1 MKKIMKVR
9 LGIGAATAAVLVG
22 GALTT
27 AYASPWSH
35 HGEGDGG
42 DGYQSASYTQSN
54 QYWMQHN
61 VVTGTTTTKSLSS
74 TVPSNG
80 DVNPYGVAVVP
91 HSMGNLVRGDV
102 LVSNYNNKA
111 NTAGMGSTIVE
122 INPTT
127 HTSKLFAW
135 LTPSR
140 LPSACPGG
148 VGLTTGLVVL
158 KNGWVIVA
166 SLPTS
171 DGSYMTL
178 HSGCLIVLNSW
189 GRAVSVITG
198 HGINGPWDMT
208 AVDNGNNVQI
218 FVANVLNGI
227 NGSNLGSQVN
237 KGTVVRISLWTTTQH
252 YGINSAVIVAS
263 GLPEM
268 ASKDALIQGPVGLAV
283 WGSTLFIADSL
294 ANRIAVIHWATTRH
308 SSGGLGFTL
317 AEGGLLK
324 QPLGIVVL
332 PRSAVILV
340 VNGNNGNL
348 IAVSL
353 TGRVV
358 LVKALD
364 TTAVS
369 GSEPGAGSLFGI
381 GASTDGQWAYYV
393 DDISNSLSAVGPLR
407 G

>member
-1 MKKIMKVR
+1 MMKRTKVR
-9 LGIGAATAAVLVG
+9 IGIGAATAAVLVG

-35 HGEGDGG
+35 KGDSYGSN
-42 DGYQSASYTQSN
+42 YQSASYNQSN
-54 QYWMQHN
+54 QSWMQHN
-61 VVTGTTTTKSLSS
+61 VVTNTTTFKSLAS

-91 HSMGNLVRGDV
+91 HSVGGLVRGDV

-111 NTAGMGSTIVE
+111 NTAGTGSTIIE

-127 HTSKLFAW
+127 HARKLFAW
-135 LTPSR
+135 LTPSK
-140 LPSACPGG
+140 LPSTCPGG

-171 DGSYMTL
+171 DGSSMTA

-189 GRAVSVITG
+189 GKAVSVITG

-208 AVDNGNNVQI
+208 AVDNGNSVQI
-218 FVANVLNGI
+218 FVANVLNGV
-227 NGSNLGSQVN
+227 SKSTLGQQVN
-237 KGTVVRISLWTTTQH
+237 KGTVVRINLWTTTQH
-252 YGINSAVIVAS
+252 YGISSAVIVAS

-268 ASKDALIQGPVGLAV
+268 ASKDAFIQGPVGLAV

-294 ANRIAVIHWATTRH
+294 GNRIAIIHFATTRH
-308 SSGGLGFTL
+308 GSGGLGFTL

-324 QPLGIVVL
+324 QPLGIVIL
-332 PRSAVILV
+332 PRSAVLLV
-340 VNGNNGNL
+340 VNGDNGNL
-348 IAVSL
+348 IAVST

-369 GSEPGAGSLFGI
+369 GSMPGAGSLFGI
-381 GASTDGQWAYYV
+381 STSADGQWAYYV
-393 DDISNSLSAVGPLR
+393 DDISNTLSAVGPLR

>member
-1 MKKIMKVR
+1 MMKRTKVR

-35 HGEGDGG
+35 KGDSYGSN
-42 DGYQSASYTQSN
+42 YQSASYNQSN

-61 VVTGTTTTKSLSS
+61 VVTNTTTFKSLSS

-111 NTAGMGSTIVE
+111 NTAGMGSTIIE

-127 HTSKLFAW
+127 HAKKLFAW

-140 LPSACPGG
+140 LPSTCPGG

-171 DGSYMTL
+171 DGSYMTA

-189 GRAVSVITG
+189 GKAVSVITG

-218 FVANVLNGI
+218 FVSNVLNGI
-227 NGSNLGSQVN
+227 SRSTLGQQVN
-237 KGTVVRISLWTTTQH
+237 KGTVVRINLWTTTQR
-252 YGINSAVIVAS
+252 YGISSAVIVAS

-268 ASKDALIQGPVGLAV
+268 ASKDAFIQGPVGLAV
-283 WGSTLFIADSL
+283 WGSTLFISDSL
-294 ANRIAVIHWATTRH
+294 ANRIAVIHFATTRH
-308 SSGGLGFTL
+308 VSGGLGFTL

-324 QPLGIVVL
+324 QPLGIVIL

-348 IAVSL
+348 IAVST

-369 GSEPGAGSLFGI
+369 GSMPGAGSLFGI
-381 GASTDGQWAYYV
+381 STSADGQWAYYV
-393 DDISNSLSAVGPLR
+393 DDISNTLSAVGPLR

>member
-1 MKKIMKVR
+1 MMKRTKVR

-35 HGEGDGG
+35 KGDSYGSS
-42 DGYQSASYTQSN
+42 YQSASYTQSN

-61 VVTGTTTTKSLSS
+61 VVTGTTTTKSLGT

-80 DVNPYGVAVVP
+80 DVNPYGVATVP
-91 HSMGNLVRGDV
+91 RSMGYLNKGSV

-111 NTAGMGSTIVE
+111 NSAGMGSTIVE

-127 HTSKLFAW
+127 HATRLFAW
-135 LTPSR
+135 LTPSH
-140 LPSACPGG
+140 LPSTCPGG

-171 DGSYMTL
+171 DGSYMTA

-189 GRAVSVITG
+189 GRAVSVISG
-198 HGINGPWDMT
+198 HGISGPWDMT
-208 AVDNGNNVQI
+208 AVDNGNSVQI
-218 FVANVLNGI
+218 FVANVLSGMTRSDW
-227 NGSNLGSQVN
+227 GHQVN
-237 KGTVVRISLWTTTQH
+237 KGTVIRINLWTTTQH
-252 YGINSAVIVAS
+252 YGISSIATVAS

-268 ASKDALIQGPVGLAV
+268 ASEGGFIQGPVGLAV

-294 ANRIAVIHWATTRH
+294 ANRIAVIHWATTRRW
-308 SSGGLGFTL
+308 SGGLGFTL

-324 QPLGIVVL
+324 QPLGIVIL
-332 PRSAVILV
+332 PHSAVILI
-340 VNGNNGNL
+340 VNGSNGNL
-348 IAVSL
+348 IAVSQ

-364 TTAVS
+364 TTAMT
-369 GSEPGAGSLFGI
+369 GSDPGAGSLFGI
-381 GASTDGQWAYYV
+381 STSTDGQWAYYV
-393 DDISNSLSAVGPLR
+393 DDVSNTLSAVGPLR